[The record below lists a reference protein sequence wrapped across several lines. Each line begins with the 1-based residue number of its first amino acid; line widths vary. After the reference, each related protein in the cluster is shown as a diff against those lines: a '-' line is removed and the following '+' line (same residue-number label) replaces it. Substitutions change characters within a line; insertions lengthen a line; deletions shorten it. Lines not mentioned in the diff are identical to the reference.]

1 MYMAAYPRDSMQMG
15 GIGSSLKKLVKKVVK
30 PVAHIGA
37 AVLTGGSSL
46 ALSAKMI
53 ADKNAQKA
61 ASALNKEAA
70 AISAGETPENFDAA
84 RYIQENYATANWGKG
99 STATKNI
106 AKWTADPWGHW
117 LKYGKKLGWR
127 FPFKTGAVPVA
138 ATQVAPTPTQATTVA
153 MSVPS
158 GAAAL
163 TRALQTA
170 TPMAS
175 QVMPYSVPSG
185 DVALMRAGGDA
196 DAGVPTGGMDTKK
209 LMLYGGGALAAI
221 LVIAAMSRGR
231 S

>member
-1 MYMAAYPRDSMQMG
+1 MYMAAYPDDSMQMG

-53 ADKNAQKA
+53 ASDQQK
-61 ASALNKEAA
+61 K
-70 AISAGETPENFDAA
+70 AISAQNKAIGQAEAALATGETPDNFDAA

-99 STATKNI
+99 STATKNL

-127 FPFKTGAVPVA
+127 FPFKTGAAVA
-138 ATQVAPTPTQATTVA
+138 TTATTQARAVP

-158 GAAAL
+158 GDVAL
-163 TRALQTA
+163 ARAMQTA
-170 TPMAS
+170 SPISTMQQS
-175 QVMPYSVPSG
+175 YSVPSG

-196 DAGVPTGGMDTKK
+196 DAGIPAPSSGLDTKK
-209 LMLYGGGALAAI
+209 LMLYGGLGLGAVLLI
-221 LVIAAMSRGR
+221 SMMGR
-231 S
+231 RS

>member
-1 MYMAAYPRDSMQMG
+1 MYMAAYPDDSMQMG

-53 ADKNAQKA
+53 ASDQQK
-61 ASALNKEAA
+61 K
-70 AISAGETPENFDAA
+70 AISAQNKAIGQAEAALATGETPDNFDAA

-99 STATKNI
+99 STATKNL

-127 FPFKTGAVPVA
+127 FPFKTGAAV
-138 ATQVAPTPTQATTVA
+138 ATTATMQARAVP

-158 GAAAL
+158 GDVAL
-163 TRALQTA
+163 ARAMQTA
-170 TPMAS
+170 SPISVQS
-175 QVMPYSVPSG
+175 QSYSVPSG

-196 DAGVPTGGMDTKK
+196 DAGVPVSSGLDTKK
-209 LMLYGGGALAAI
+209 LMLWGGGALLAVG
-221 LVIAAMSRGR
+221 LIAALSRGR